1 MNKKIVM
8 FLIIAVLL
16 GVALTACERPASTAP
31 AATATGGEIPFP
43 VVIPTT
49 SLGDLATQTAIAK
62 NQEPTTAGG
71 QPAEN
76 ATPVPPDQQ
85 QPTAVPPADATSQ
98 PPAPESPTATPHPQ
112 IVVPTATP
120 GRPSSYTIQPGD
132 HYICIARRYNLN
144 LGDFLATNGLT
155 MNSQAVSGVTV
166 KIPQSGSWNSAN
178 GSRSLR
184 GHPDTYV
191 VQPGD
196 TVNKVA
202 CYYGDV
208 DPNAIIAA
216 NELTSPYTL
225 SVGQKLHIP

>member
-1 MNKKIVM
+1 MNKKIVLFM
-8 FLIIAVLL
+8 IIAVLM

-31 AATATGGEIPFP
+31 AATATGGGIPFP
-43 VVIPTT
+43 VIQPTT
-49 SLGDLATQTAIAK
+49 SLGELATQTAIAK

-71 QPAEN
+71 QPVEN
-76 ATPVPPDQQ
+76 PTPVPADQAT
-85 QPTAVPPADATSQ
+85 PVPPADATSQ
-98 PPAPESPTATPHPQ
+98 PPAPESPTATPHTQ

-144 LGDFLATNGLT
+144 LGDFLAVNGLS
-155 MNSQAVSGVTV
+155 MNSLAVSGVTV
-166 KIPQSGSWNSAN
+166 KIPQSGTWNSAN
-178 GSRSLR
+178 GSRSLK

-196 TVNKVA
+196 TLNKVA
-202 CYYGDV
+202 CAYGDV

-216 NELTSPYTL
+216 NALKSPYTL
-225 SVGQKLHIP
+225 STGQKLNIP